1 MLLDR
6 THRRWAVGC
15 LLVTLLATA
24 VYVPFHIAG
33 EHAASGGTAIGL
45 AFGSAGLA
53 LMLYAGALGLRR
65 QVPSWRVGRGETW
78 MRGHLWL
85 GLLIV
90 PMILFHSGFRLGG
103 GLTTLLMALA
113 AVVVLSGMLGVALQQ
128 VLPRLMLEQLPLETV
143 YEQIDDVVEQLRAQA
158 DELVG
163 AVSGPLPVA
172 APVTPRRRWRLR
184 RMLRSPRLPA
194 DPRPRRSEPAALPPG
209 PETDALRHVYLNAI
223 RPYLVPLRP
232 PRGQLATPATAAVLF
247 SHLRLTLSPP
257 FHEAVDELQAITDER
272 RQLANQKR
280 LHHLLHGWLL
290 VHVPL
295 SMALLLL
302 AAVHAVMA
310 LRY

>member
-24 VYVPFHIAG
+24 VYVPHHIAG
-33 EHAASGGTAIGL
+33 ERGASGGTAIGL
-45 AFGSAGLA
+45 AYGSAGLA

-65 QVPSWRVGRGETW
+65 KVPSWRVGRGETW

-90 PMILFHSGFRLGG
+90 PMILFHGGFRLGG
-103 GLTTLLMALA
+103 GLTTLLMALTA
-113 AVVVLSGMLGVALQQ
+113 AVVLSGMIGVALQQ

-143 YEQIDDVVEQLRAQA
+143 YEQIDEVVGQLRTQA
-158 DELVG
+158 DELVA
-163 AVSGPLPVA
+163 AVTGPLPVA
-172 APVTPRRRWRLR
+172 APVTTRRRWRLR
-184 RMLRSPRLPA
+184 RVIQNPRVS
-194 DPRPRRSEPAALPPG
+194 DPRPRRQEAVALTPG
-209 PETDALRHVYLNAI
+209 PETDALRHLYLNAI
-223 RPYLVPLRP
+223 RPYLVASRP
-232 PRGQLATPATAAVLF
+232 PKGQLAAPATAGALF
-247 SHLRLTLSPP
+247 SHLRLTLPPP

-290 VHVPL
+290 FHVPL